1 MVLNEI
7 NSIRI
12 DNVPISVN
20 IKQKLYKDLFENS
33 RRKVTKKT
41 SRLVLSNQ
49 LISENQEIRGVDEEI
64 KSSLRSFHDFK
75 QMLVNGILNEAQ
87 VEELILGYL

>member
-1 MVLNEI
+1 MRTAGE
-7 NSIRI
+7 
-12 DNVPISVN
+12 
-20 IKQKLYKDLFENS
+20 
-33 RRKVTKKT
+33 
-41 SRLVLSNQ
+41 RLPKRLQDWFLSNQ